1 MELIKIGKVLKTHGY
16 KGHLKIFIE
25 EFYMNDFG
33 DMSAIFINQLPYFIQ
48 SKDINSNTQAIILL
62 EDIDNK
68 EKAHPL
74 QNTTIFA
81 KEDDITEIYVEESYD
96 DFVGFTIS
104 DKTLGLI
111 GEIAQVI
118 ELPHQFLAQVFI
130 EKKEILIP
138 LNEDFILKI
147 DENKKTIDMQLP
159 DGLLDIF

>member
-16 KGHLKIFIE
+16 KGHLKIFID
-25 EFYMNDFG
+25 EFYMADFG
-33 DMSAIFINQLPYFIQ
+33 DMSAIFINQLPYFIT
-48 SKDINSNTQAIILL
+48 SKDITSDTQAIILL

-74 QNTTIFA
+74 QNATIFA
-81 KEDDITEIYVEESYD
+81 KDDDITEIYVEESYN

-104 DKTLGLI
+104 DKTLGFI
-111 GEIAQVI
+111 GEIAQVL

-138 LNEDFILKI
+138 LNEDFIIEI
-147 DENKKTIDMQLP
+147 DENKKTINMQLP
-159 DGLLDIF
+159 DGLLDIY

>member
-25 EFYMNDFG
+25 EFYMADFKE
-33 DMSAIFINQLPYFIQ
+33 MNAIFINQLPYFIV
-48 SKDINSNTQAIILL
+48 SKDINSATQAIILL

-74 QNTTIFA
+74 QNATLFA
-81 KEDDITEIYVEESYD
+81 KDDDIIEIYEEESYD
-96 DFVGFTIS
+96 DLVGFIIT
-104 DKTLGLI
+104 DKTIGLI

-130 EKKEILIP
+130 DKKEILIP
-138 LNEDFILKI
+138 LNDDFILEI
-147 DENKKTIDMQLP
+147 NEDKKTIDMQLP
-159 DGLLDIF
+159 DGLLEIF